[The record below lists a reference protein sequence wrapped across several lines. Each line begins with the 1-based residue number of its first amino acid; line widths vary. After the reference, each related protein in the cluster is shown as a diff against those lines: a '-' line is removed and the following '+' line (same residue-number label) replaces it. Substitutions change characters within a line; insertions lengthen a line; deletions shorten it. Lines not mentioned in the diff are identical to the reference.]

1 MNKEACDN
9 SFIKMNKIEILE
21 YIQQQI
27 DESIRIEENFGRTE
41 LSSYAYQKV
50 YDFIEYYLED

>member
-1 MNKEACDN
+1 
-9 SFIKMNKIEILE
+9 MNKIEILE